1 MSEILVELKSY
12 TDTLVLSPENEV
24 SPILVEFEL
33 EDVQATE
40 KFLVMDCTCASSC
53 GSNYSRS
60 GSCPC
65 SVSCGSNYS
74 R

>member
-24 SPILVEFEL
+24 SPILVEL
-33 EDVQATE
+33 ENEQATE
-40 KFLVMDCTCASSC
+40 KSLIMDCTCASSC
-53 GSNYSRS
+53 GSNYSRN